1 MQALA
6 LSVLSEG
13 PNTVTTADEVF
24 RQHAATMHRWV
35 TRLGGPGFDVDDA
48 LQDAFVVVHQQVHR
62 FVADEAKLTTW
73 LYAVVQN
80 VVRHHRRK
88 SRANRLSQ
96 EDPTGAI
103 EAAVDE
109 RTPHEAL
116 ERSRS
121 QARLYDVLD
130 QLSERDRTVL
140 ILFELEGLSG
150 EAIAQLLDAKVNTVW
165 VWVHRAKARFLA
177 KLSEHD
183 DEMKP

>member
-1 MQALA
+1 MLDGRA
-6 LSVLSEG
+6 V
-13 PNTVTTADEVF
+13 TVTPTADDVF
-24 RQHAATMHRWV
+24 RQHGATMHRWA
-35 TRLGGPGFDVDDA
+35 TRLGGPGFEVDDA

-62 FVADEAKLTTW
+62 FVANEAKLTTW

-88 SRANRLSQ
+88 SRAKRYNPG
-96 EDPTGAI
+96 DPTEAI
-103 EAAVDE
+103 EAVVDE

-116 ERSRS
+116 
-121 QARLYDVLD
+121 ARLQSQRRVYEVLD

-165 VWVHRAKARFLA
+165 VWIHRAKARFLTA
-177 KLSEHD
+177 LSERD
-183 DEMKP
+183 EEMKP